1 MVGKTRNTQLLSQLA
16 LQPNQTF
23 EILINNI
30 ADGVILADS
39 QGVITMYNAA
49 ILQILNT
56 NQTLTGQLLNQ
67 ALALLDKTDK
77 PVNLFKEISQIKH
90 TTVFDNYN
98 LSYDE
103 TDKIRLEI
111 TVSPIKDSQT
121 ADAELQTLGYLLLLR
136 DVTKLKNLEEER
148 DEFISVISHEL
159 RTPITVA
166 EGTLSTLDVLV
177 DRNADPAMIKK
188 FAHLAHDQIL
198 VLASMVND
206 LASLARAE
214 RQSADNLEEVDL
226 EAMTSKMLAKYS
238 PLAEEQGLKFNIDV
252 RITSKKITTNKL
264 YLEEILQ
271 NLIGNAIKYTKE
283 GQVTLQIDQLTTN
296 QIEFAVVDTGIGIPK
311 ADQKN
316 VFRKF
321 FRVEDYRIR
330 ETGGTGLGLYV
341 CQKLAGKLG
350 TKIELVSRLNFG
362 SIFSFVLKF

>member
-1 MVGKTRNTQLLSQLA
+1 MVEKTRKTQLLSQLT
-16 LQPNQTF
+16 LQPDQTF
-23 EILINNI
+23 EILINNM
-30 ADGVILADS
+30 ADGVILTDNN
-39 QGVITMYNAA
+39 GVITMYNAA

-56 NQTLTGQLLNQ
+56 NQTLTNQLLSQ
-67 ALALLDKTDK
+67 VLVLIDETDK
-77 PVNLFKEISQIKH
+77 PVNLLKEISKVEH

-98 LSYDE
+98 LPYDE
-103 TDKIRLEI
+103 LEKIRLEI

-121 ADAELQTLGYLLLLR
+121 ADAELKTLGYLLILR

-148 DEFISVISHEL
+148 DEFISVVSHEL

-177 DRNADPAMIKK
+177 DRGAEPTMIKK
-188 FAHLAHDQIL
+188 FAHLAHSQTMIL
-198 VLASMVND
+198 ANMVND

-226 EAMTSKMLAKYS
+226 EAMTSLMLDKYSALAK
-238 PLAEEQGLKFNIDV
+238 EQGLKFNIDV
-252 RITSKKITTNKL
+252 RLTSKKITTNKL

-296 QIEFAVVDTGIGIPK
+296 KIEFAVIDTGVGIPK
-311 ADQKN
+311 VDQKN

-330 ETGGTGLGLYV
+330 ETGGTGLGLYL

-362 SIFSFVLKF
+362 STFSFVLKF